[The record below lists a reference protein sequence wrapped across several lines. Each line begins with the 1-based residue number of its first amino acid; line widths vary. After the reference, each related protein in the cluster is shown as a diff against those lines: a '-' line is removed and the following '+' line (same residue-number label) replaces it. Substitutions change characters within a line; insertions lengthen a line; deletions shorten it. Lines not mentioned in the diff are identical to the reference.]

1 MQRRSHAYRPMQDAR
16 RPKYRPTDSG
26 QHQARFQKIRLKPT
40 PVPDTRAFVPTSIV
54 LQRLHDEAPAD
65 HFTLAWLMG
74 SLGRRSF
81 GIIMLLLGLVAP

>member
-1 MQRRSHAYRPMQDAR
+1 MPVLTSLNRRRQPATPSQEDALI
-16 RPKYRPTDSG
+16 DG
-26 QHQARFQKIRLKPT
+26 N
-40 PVPDTRAFVPTSIV
+40 AFVPTSIV

>member
-1 MQRRSHAYRPMQDAR
+1 MPIGRCRMHGGPSTGPRTAVSTKQDFRRSDL
-16 RPKYRPTDSG
+16 T
-26 QHQARFQKIRLKPT
+26 PT